1 MLCEVE
7 NCGKPKFKSVI
18 TEYSALGHEYMALCD
33 NHYHE
38 HVTESRK
45 PVDGYC
51 DRCHNPEGENIKPY
65 QDPEEGCSASYLD
78 TCEPCRVRINGA
90 FCD

>member
-1 MLCEVE
+1 MNCEMT
-7 NCGKPKFKSVI
+7 NCDQPKHKSVI
-18 TEYSALGHEYMALCD
+18 TEYSCFGHEYMALCET
-33 NHYHE
+33 HYNE
-38 HVTESRK
+38 HVEESRK

-51 DRCHNPEGENIKPY
+51 ERCNNPEGENVKPY
-65 QDPEEGCSASYLD
+65 QDPEEGSSASYLD